1 MSGSRSVLDEYL
13 SPNLIDITNI
23 VFFLFFNTCMN
34 LVNTFMV
41 KIFGLVD
48 TEKGTKYLCSLA
60 FYLKYGQNL
69 TLMDIHLLLKV
80 KHLTWR

>member
-1 MSGSRSVLDEYL
+1 
-13 SPNLIDITNI
+13 
-23 VFFLFFNTCMN
+23 
-34 LVNTFMV
+34 MV